1 MDTAFRKID
10 IDQYDEDVLL
20 DSELYEA
27 DSRDPTEVLD
37 DAKQRQIAVRSFL
50 ARYTI
55 LFLSLPLLVMKI
67 PIRCFEF
74 EWAEPDFLSN

>member
-27 DSRDPTEVLD
+27 DSRDPREVLD
-37 DAKQRQIAVRSFL
+37 DAKQRQIAVRSYL
-50 ARYTI
+50 ARYI
-55 LFLSLPLLVMKI
+55 FLSFFLL
-67 PIRCFEF
+67 
-74 EWAEPDFLSN
+74 

>member
-27 DSRDPTEVLD
+27 DSRDPREVLD
-37 DAKQRQIAVRSFL
+37 DAKQRQIAVRSYL

-55 LFLSLPLLVMKI
+55 LFI
-67 PIRCFEF
+67 
-74 EWAEPDFLSN
+74 FLSFLFGIFKPVR